1 MNEVSF
7 IRMVELID
15 YVDKYAPEFKRIN
28 LEWLDKYHLTEVP
41 DLRILDDPRGTILNS
56 GGVIYLA
63 RANGMIVGSAALIN
77 EHNGVYELAK
87 MAVIPHWQG
96 KGISNL
102 LIERCLNKAREL
114 KAKKVILFSNH
125 QLQSALGLYR
135 KYGFE
140 RVELTDSPFQT
151 ADVRM
156 ELVMQGD

>member
-1 MNEVSF
+1 
-7 IRMVELID
+7 MVELID
-15 YVDKYAPEFKRIN
+15 YADYFAPEFKRIN
-28 LEWLDKYHLTEVP
+28 LEWLDRYHLTEEP

-63 RANGMIVGSAALIN
+63 RANGIIVGSAALVN
-77 EHNGVYELAK
+77 EHDGVYELAK
-87 MAVIPHWQG
+87 MAVIPRWQG

-125 QLQSALGLYR
+125 QLRAALGLYE

-156 ELVMQGD
+156 ELVMQWD